1 MGFFRQLFQK
11 KEKSQEPA
19 QLAPEVLDT
28 TIAPLQ
34 DDIEDTVKTAIPVQ
48 QRAPE
53 DESPILSDRPVTTDQ
68 HPAHPLLVGYASHVG
83 RVRQRNEDSLLVLT
97 SASQGE
103 AALPPF
109 GLFVVADGMGGHSEG
124 QKASQLAVRTL
135 ARDVM
140 GQIYP
145 PFLQLDN
152 SEPPRPI
159 QDILSKAVQDANWLI
174 NGINKESGTTCTAV
188 LILGNRLFAAHV
200 GDSRAYLIRDAKN
213 PIECLSHDHSF
224 VQRLQDAGQISADEA
239 AIHPQRNILYRAVGQ
254 GEKLEIDTFSRQLP
268 GPCWLLLCSDGL
280 WGPVPAEF
288 MQAVIT
294 SAASPQ
300 QACNELIEAALQAG
314 GPDNISA
321 IVIQYDPAGG
331 V

>member
-11 KEKSQEPA
+11 KDKDQETLPH
-19 QLAPEVLDT
+19 LPEVLDT
-28 TIAPLQ
+28 AAAPLQ
-34 DDIEDTVKTAIPVQ
+34 GDIEDTVKTAGPIQ
-48 QRAPE
+48 QPAPE
-53 DESPILSDRPVTTDQ
+53 DASTVASSRSGAPGRRL
-68 HPAHPLLVGYASHVG
+68 AHPLLVGYASHVG

-140 GQIYP
+140 SQIYP

-159 QDILSKAVQDANWLI
+159 QDILSKSFHDANWLI
-174 NGINKESGTTCTAV
+174 NGINKESGTTCTAA

-200 GDSRAYLIRDAKN
+200 GDSRAYLIRDSKN
-213 PIECLSHDHSF
+213 PVECLSHDHSF

-288 MQAVIT
+288 IQAVIT

-300 QACNELIEAALQAG
+300 QACDELIEAALQAG
-314 GPDNISA
+314 GPDNITA
-321 IVIQYDPAGG
+321 IVIQYDPSGG
-331 V
+331 S